1 MFEIFKNL
9 FTKTDGNSLSE
20 ILSENPFLVDVRSK
34 EEFNSGSCKGAVN
47 IPVDQI
53 QNQLS
58 KFKDKKNIV
67 VFCRSGMRSSQAK
80 AILERNGIS
89 NVTNGGTWEK
99 VSRLLNQ

>member
-1 MFEIFKNL
+1 MFELFKNL
-9 FTKTDGNSLSE
+9 FAKTDGNSLSE

-34 EEFNSGSCKGAVN
+34 DEFNSGSCKGAVN

-80 AILERNGIS
+80 SILERNGIN
-89 NVTNGGTWEK
+89 NVTNGGGLAN
-99 VSRLLNQ
+99 VQRLMNQ

>member
-1 MFEIFKNL
+1 MFEVFKNL
-9 FTKTDGNSLSE
+9 FAKTDGNSLSE
-20 ILSENPFLVDVRSK
+20 ILSGHPFLVDVRSK
-34 EEFNSGSCKGAVN
+34 EEFNSDSVKGAVN

-80 AILERNGIS
+80 SILERNGIL
-89 NVTNGGTWEK
+89 NVTNGGALHN
-99 VSRLLNQ
+99 VQRLLNH

>member
-9 FTKTDGNSLSE
+9 LTKTDGNSLSE
-20 ILSENPFLVDVRSK
+20 ILSENPFLVDVRSR

>member
-1 MFEIFKNL
+1 MFEILKKMF
-9 FTKTDGNSLSE
+9 GNSTTDSLATKLTES
-20 ILSENPFLVDVRSK
+20 PFLVDVRSK
-34 EEFNSGSCKGAVN
+34 QEFNSGTCQGAVN
-47 IPVDQI
+47 IPLDQI
-53 QNQLS
+53 QSQLS

>member
-9 FTKTDGNSLSE
+9 FTKTDGNSLAE
-20 ILSENPFLVDVRSK
+20 ILAHHPFLVDVRSK
-34 EEFNSGSCKGAVN
+34 DEFNSGSCKGAVN

-80 AILERNGIS
+80 SILERNGIN
-89 NVTNGGTWEK
+89 NVTNGGGLTN
-99 VSRLLNQ
+99 VQRLMNQ

>member
-1 MFEIFKNL
+1 MFELFKNL
-9 FTKTDGNSLSE
+9 FAKTDGNSLTE
-20 ILSENPFLVDVRSK
+20 ILADHPFLVDVRSK
-34 EEFNSGSCKGAVN
+34 DEFNSGSCKGAVN

-80 AILERNGIS
+80 SILERNGIN
-89 NVTNGGTWEK
+89 NVTNGGGLTN
-99 VSRLLNQ
+99 VQRLVNQ

>member
-20 ILSENPFLVDVRSK
+20 ILSDNPFLVDVRSK
-34 EEFNSGSCKGAVN
+34 DEFNSGSCKGAVN

-80 AILERNGIS
+80 SILERNGIN
-89 NVTNGGTWEK
+89 NVTNGGGLTN
-99 VSRLLNQ
+99 VLRLMNQ

>member
-20 ILSENPFLVDVRSK
+20 ILSDHPFLVDVRSK
-34 EEFNSGSCKGAVN
+34 DEFNSGSCKGAVN

-80 AILERNGIS
+80 SILEKSGIS
-89 NVTNGGTWEK
+89 NVTNGGTLDN
-99 VSRLLNQ
+99 VQRLLNQ

>member
-34 EEFNSGSCKGAVN
+34 DEFNSGSCKGAVN

-53 QNQLS
+53 QNHLA

-80 AILERNGIS
+80 SILEKNGIL
-89 NVTNGGTWEK
+89 NVTNGGA
-99 VSRLLNQ
+99 VGNVQRLLNE